1 MAEKNGKKADYA
13 EMAERIGKCGV
24 SLGYGKAELARILER
39 IGAKLLTVRKGNVIV
54 REGEKATRI
63 GFVLSGAIHL
73 TVRDLDGTRHLMQI
87 IGPGQFLGAS
97 LLFRKDASYPADV
110 IAFEDSE
117 VVVIEIS
124 RLRSWHREDRAASTL
139 FEHLSGQVSEA
150 LVASWQKAT
159 VLSCPNIAER
169 VLLYLAF
176 RSREE
181 NSKTVVVPGTE
192 ADFAS
197 YLGVHP
203 TALSRVL
210 SKLRAENR
218 LTYRRNVLT
227 LPE

>member
-1 MAEKNGKKADYA
+1 MTKNRGERAGAAEL
-13 EMAERIGKCGV
+13 AERIEKCGI

-63 GFVLSGAIHL
+63 GFVLSGALHL
-73 TVRDLDGTRHLMQI
+73 MAHDLDGTRHLMQI
-87 IGPGQFLGAS
+87 IGAGQFLGGS

-117 VVVIEIS
+117 VVVIEVS
-124 RLRSWHREDRAASTL
+124 LLRSWQREDPAASRF
-139 FEHLSGQVSEA
+139 FEHLSCQVSEA

-159 VLSCPNIAER
+159 IMSCPNIAER

-176 RSREE
+176 RSRDE
-181 NSKTVVVPGTE
+181 KTKTIVVPGTE

-218 LTYRRNVLT
+218 LAYRRNVLT
-227 LPE
+227 LP